1 MMNPMRGAFR
11 LAALVCAC
19 VVVLLPSATLAQVR
33 VSEWQTYSSLQN
45 VRATASDRTGK
56 VWAATS
62 GGVFS
67 YDLQTRSTQE
77 FRNINA
83 LYGIDITAI
92 AVSPLDGSI
101 YAGGFNGALNVY
113 NGKNWSVVTDILTAN
128 LTRKKINGF
137 LFQDS
142 LVFIAGDFGLT
153 IFDPKRRVFTE
164 TVQRFSTLQP
174 GSAAKQ
180 ILVSGGRIWVATEN
194 GVVSATTGLR
204 SYANPASWTLHPFVG
219 DVGAAGMNTVS
230 IAEVQGVLYTTQG
243 ANLWQMANNRFEKL
257 ITTFFE
263 PIRSLAS
270 VQNQLFIA
278 TENFLYNTAKEG
290 LTTSARTMNSL
301 TVIDSAGQKR
311 LAVNTGQGFA
321 IWTSPQ
327 SQFIRLSSP
336 VDNRFRSITVDTKGG
351 VWCVSGSSQQSAI
364 PNDGSSTGIS
374 VFRDSVWRVF
384 TAETHPAMRVNS
396 YYQIDAQPN
405 GTVWASSFGGGTL
418 LIQPDSNFHL
428 TNFNT
433 AGTGILPSAGDTFS
447 VLGQVQ
453 TDTRTGTLWLPN
465 YQTGTDQI
473 IIARTAQGVFKGFS
487 RPVAERRYHFL
498 AIDRSGTKWFST
510 WRGTEMLAFNERST
524 FDNTS
529 DDVWYSV
536 PTGVLNEGQSC
547 IAADKDDRIW
557 IGTPRAMY
565 SIVNPSYVLTQ
576 ASNQSLIIDK
586 PRKLV
591 DQAYN
596 AIAVDALNYKWF
608 GTNNGV
614 IVYDSQRD
622 TILAR
627 FTTDNSPLAS
637 NTVLSI
643 AIDNNSGKIY
653 FGTDNGMSVATT
665 LSIRPNTDFTTMR
678 CYPQPFVPAQDNELV
693 IDGLAEGTQVK
704 ISTVDGLLVRAFTQT
719 NSRTVVWDGLDE
731 QRRPVQSGVYI
742 ISAYSDTVGAN
753 AVIKAMV
760 IQK

>member
-1 MMNPMRGAFR
+1 MRGALR
-11 LAALVCAC
+11 LAALWCAC
-19 VVVLLPSATLAQVR
+19 VVSFSSPSLLAQVR
-33 VSEWQTYSSLQN
+33 VSAWQTYSSLLN
-45 VRATASDRTGK
+45 VRSTVSDQSGK
-56 VWAATS
+56 LWAATS

-67 YDLQTRSTQE
+67 YDLRTRSTQE

-92 AVSPLDGSI
+92 AVSPADGSI
-101 YAGGFNGALNVY
+101 YAGGFNGALNIY
-113 NGKNWSVVTDILTAN
+113 DGKNWSIVTDILTAN
-128 LTRKKINGF
+128 LTRKQINGF
-137 LFQDS
+137 VFQDS
-142 LVFIAGDFGLT
+142 LVLIAGDFGLT
-153 IFDPKRRVFTE
+153 VFDPKRRVFTE

-180 ILVSGGRIWVATEN
+180 ILVTQGRLWIATEN
-194 GVVSATTGLR
+194 GVVSAPTGLR

-219 DVGAAGMNTVS
+219 DVGAAGASAVS
-230 IAEVQGVLYTTQG
+230 LAEVQGVIYTAQG
-243 ANLWQMANNRFEKL
+243 ANLWRMANNRFETL
-257 ITTFFE
+257 VTTFFE

-278 TENFLYNTAKEG
+278 TENFLFNIAKEG
-290 LTTSARTMNSL
+290 LTTSAYPMNSL

-311 LAVNTGQGFA
+311 LSVNTRQGFA

-327 SQFIRLSSP
+327 SPFVRLNSP

-364 PNDGSSTGIS
+364 PNDGISTGIS
-374 VFRDSVWRVF
+374 VFRDSVWRIF
-384 TAETHPAMRVNS
+384 TAETHPAMKVNS

-405 GTVWASSFGGGTL
+405 GTVWASSYGGGTL
-418 LIQPDSNFHL
+418 LIQPDSNFRL
-428 TNFNT
+428 TNYNT
-433 AGTGILPSAGDTFS
+433 SGTVILPSAGESFS

-453 TDTRTGTLWLPN
+453 TDTRTGVLWLPN
-465 YQTGTDQI
+465 YQNGTDQI
-473 IIARTAQGVFKGFS
+473 LLARTTQGVFKGFN
-487 RPVAERRYHFL
+487 RPIAERRYHFL
-498 AIDRSGTKWFST
+498 AIDRSGTKWFAT
-510 WRGTEMLAFNERST
+510 WRGTQMLAFNERNT
-524 FDNTS
+524 LDNTS
-529 DDVWYSV
+529 DDVWYTPS
-536 PTGVLNEGQSC
+536 TTVLNEGQSC
-547 IAADKDDRIW
+547 IASDKDDRIW
-557 IGTPRAMY
+557 VGTPRAMY
-565 SIVNPSYVLTQ
+565 SIVNPSFVLTQ
-576 ASNQSLIIDK
+576 PVGQSLIIDR
-586 PRKLV
+586 PRKLA

-614 IVYDSQRD
+614 LVYDSQRD

-643 AIDNNSGKIY
+643 AIDNNSGKVY
-653 FGTDNGMSVATT
+653 LGTDNGLSVATT

-678 CYPQPFVPAQDNELV
+678 CYPQPFVPTQDNELV

-704 ISTVDGLLVRAFTQT
+704 ISTVDGLLVRSFAQT
-719 NSRTVVWDGLDE
+719 NSRTVVWDGLDD
-731 QRRPVQSGVYI
+731 QQRPVQSGVYL
-742 ISAYSDTVGAN
+742 ISAYSDTVGTN

>member
-1 MMNPMRGAFR
+1 MRGAFR
-11 LAALVCAC
+11 LAVFFCGAIAVCSFS
-19 VVVLLPSATLAQVR
+19 VLHAQVR
-33 VSEWQTYSSLQN
+33 VSAWQTYSSLLN
-45 VRATASDRTGK
+45 VRSTVSDQSGK
-56 VWAATS
+56 LWAATS

-67 YDLQTRSTQE
+67 YDLRTRSTQE

-101 YAGGFNGALNVY
+101 YAGGFNGALNIY
-113 NGKNWSVVTDILTAN
+113 DGKNWSIVTDILTAN
-128 LTRKKINGF
+128 LTRKQINGF
-137 LFQDS
+137 VFQDS
-142 LVFIAGDFGLT
+142 LVLIAGDFGLT

-180 ILVSGGRIWVATEN
+180 MLVTQGRIWIATEN
-194 GVVSATTGLR
+194 GVVSAPTGLR

-219 DVGAAGMNTVS
+219 DVGAAGISAVS
-230 IAEVQGVLYTTQG
+230 LAEVQGVIYTAQG
-243 ANLWQMANNRFEKL
+243 ANLWRMANNRFETL
-257 ITTFFE
+257 VTTFFE

-278 TENFLYNTAKEG
+278 TENFLFNLAKEG
-290 LTTSARTMNSL
+290 LTTSARPMNSL

-311 LAVNTGQGFA
+311 LSVNTRQGFA
-321 IWTSPQ
+321 IWSSVQ
-327 SQFIRLSSP
+327 SAFIRLNSP
-336 VDNRFRSITVDTKGG
+336 VDNRFRSMTVDTKGG

-364 PNDGSSTGIS
+364 PNDGISSGIS
-374 VFRDSVWRVF
+374 VFRDSVWRIF
-384 TAETHPAMRVNS
+384 TAETHPAMNVNS

-418 LIQPDSNFHL
+418 LIQPDSNFRL
-428 TNFNT
+428 TNYNT
-433 AGTGILPSAGDTFS
+433 SGTVILPSAGESFS

-453 TDTRTGTLWLPN
+453 TDSRTGTLWLPN
-465 YQTGTDQI
+465 FQTGTDQI
-473 IIARTAQGVFKGFS
+473 VLARTAQGVFKGFNRS
-487 RPVAERRYHFL
+487 LAERRYHFL
-498 AIDRSGTKWFST
+498 AIDRSGTKWFAT
-510 WRGTEMLAFNERST
+510 WRGTQMLAFNERNT
-524 FDNTS
+524 LDNTS
-529 DDVWYSV
+529 DDVWYSP
-536 PTGVLNEGQSC
+536 PTTVLNEGQSC
-547 IAADKDDRIW
+547 IATDKDDRIW
-557 IGTPRAMY
+557 VGTPRAMY
-565 SIVNPSYVLTQ
+565 SIVNPSFVLTQ
-576 ASNQSLIIDK
+576 PVGQSLIIDK
-586 PRKLV
+586 PRKLT

-614 IVYDSQRD
+614 LVYDSQRD
-622 TILAR
+622 TILDR

-637 NTVLSI
+637 NMVLSI
-643 AIDNNSGKIY
+643 AIDNNSGKVYI
-653 FGTDNGMSVATT
+653 GTDNGLSVATT

-678 CYPQPFVPAQDNELV
+678 CYPQPFVPAQDNELI

-704 ISTVDGLLVRAFTQT
+704 ISTVDGLLVRSFAQT

-731 QRRPVQSGVYI
+731 QQRPVQSGVYL